1 MPDQKA
7 IATNRLQK
15 TFKTRQG
22 FWKRTTRITEAVKE
36 VTFEVERGELFGLLG
51 PNGAG
56 KTTTIKMIVGLLQPT
71 SGSIH
76 IDNIDVLTSPVEAK
90 MKMGY
95 VADEPLVMEKITGI
109 QYLNMISDVFL
120 VPPKTRAER
129 ASKLLQNFKLSD
141 AIKDPVSTYSHGMR
155 QKLSLVAA
163 LIQDEP
169 IVGLDPESAFIL
181 KQMMRNHVKAGN
193 TVFFSTHVMEV
204 AERICDRIA
213 IINKGKLEFV
223 GTVEELR
230 KLRGKGSLEELF
242 LEVTGSETENGDFS
256 YLDAD

>member
-1 MPDQKA
+1 VIEIRDLTKIYSGSVKA
-7 IATNRLQK
+7 LDSISLTVNK
-15 TFKTRQG
+15 GEIFG
-22 FWKRTTRITEAVKE
+22 F
-36 VTFEVERGELFGLLG
+36 LG

-71 SGSIH
+71 SGSIS
-76 IDNIDVLTSPVEAK
+76 IDDIDVVKRPVEAK
-90 MKMGY
+90 SKIGY
-95 VADEPLVMEKITGI
+95 VADEPLVMDKITGV
-109 QYLNMISDVFL
+109 QYLNLISDVFQ

-141 AIKDPVSTYSHGMR
+141 AIKDPVSTYSHGMK
-155 QKLSLVAA
+155 QKLSLIAA
-163 LIQDEP
+163 LIHNPDLWILDEP

-204 AERICDRIA
+204 AERICDRIG

-230 KLRGKGSLEELF
+230 KLRGQGSLEELF
-242 LEVTGSETENGDFS
+242 LEVTGSETENGDFA

>member
-1 MPDQKA
+1 MIEIRNLTKIYSGSVKA
-7 IATNRLQK
+7 VDDVSLT
-15 TFKTRQG
+15 
-22 FWKRTTRITEAVKE
+22 VKE
-36 VTFEVERGELFGLLG
+36 GEIFGFLG

-155 QKLSLVAA
+155 QKLSLIAA
-163 LIQDEP
+163 LIHNPDLWILDEP

>member
-1 MPDQKA
+1 MIEIKNLTKVYSGSVKA
-7 IATNRLQK
+7 VDGLSLSVRKGEI
-15 TFKTRQG
+15 FG
-22 FWKRTTRITEAVKE
+22 F
-36 VTFEVERGELFGLLG
+36 LG

-56 KTTTIKMIVGLLQPT
+56 KTTTIKMIVGLLKPT
-71 SGSIH
+71 EGTINVENVDIVS
-76 IDNIDVLTSPVEAK
+76 SPVKAK

-95 VADEPLVMEKITGI
+95 VADEPLVMEKITGV
-109 QYLNMISDVFL
+109 QYLNLISDVFQL
-120 VPPKTRAER
+120 PPEVRIDRATR
-129 ASKLLQNFKLSD
+129 LLRNFKLAD
-141 AIKDPVSTYSHGMR
+141 AVKDPISTYSHGMR
-155 QKLSLVAA
+155 QKLSLIAA
-163 LIQDEP
+163 LIHNPDLWILDEP

-181 KQMMRNHVKAGN
+181 KQMMRNHAKTGN

-204 AERICDRIA
+204 AERICDRIG

-230 KLRGKGSLEELF
+230 TLRGQGSLEQLF

>member
-1 MPDQKA
+1 MIEIRQLTKIYSGSVKA
-7 IATNRLQK
+7 VDGVSMT
-15 TFKTRQG
+15 
-22 FWKRTTRITEAVKE
+22 VK
-36 VTFEVERGELFGLLG
+36 RGEIFGFLG

-56 KTTTIKMIVGLLQPT
+56 KTTTIKMIVGLLKPT
-71 SGSIH
+71 EGQIM
-76 IDNIDVLTSPVEAK
+76 IEDIDVASSPVEAK
-90 MKMGY
+90 LKMGY

-109 QYLNMISDVFL
+109 QYLNLICDVFKI
-120 VPPKTRAER
+120 PPSVRAER
-129 ASKLLQNFKLSD
+129 AERLVQNFKLSD

-155 QKLSLVAA
+155 QKLSLIAA
-163 LIQDEP
+163 LIHNPDLWILDEP

-204 AERICDRIA
+204 AERICDRIG

-223 GTVEELR
+223 GTVKELR
-230 KLRGKGSLEELF
+230 DLRGQGSLEQLF

>member
-1 MPDQKA
+1 MIEIKNLTKVYSGSVKA
-7 IATNRLQK
+7 VDGLSLAVRKGEI
-15 TFKTRQG
+15 FG
-22 FWKRTTRITEAVKE
+22 F
-36 VTFEVERGELFGLLG
+36 LG

-56 KTTTIKMIVGLLQPT
+56 KTTTIKMIVGLLKPT
-71 SGSIH
+71 EGTINVENVDIVS
-76 IDNIDVLTSPVEAK
+76 SPVKAK

-95 VADEPLVMEKITGI
+95 VADEPLVMEKITGV
-109 QYLNMISDVFL
+109 QYLNLISDVFQL
-120 VPPKTRAER
+120 PPEVRIDRATR
-129 ASKLLQNFKLSD
+129 LLRNFKLAD
-141 AIKDPVSTYSHGMR
+141 AVKDPISTYSHGMR
-155 QKLSLVAA
+155 QKLSLIAA
-163 LIQDEP
+163 LIHNPDLWILDEP

-181 KQMMRNHVKAGN
+181 KQMMRNHAKTGN

-204 AERICDRIA
+204 AERICDRIG

-230 KLRGKGSLEELF
+230 TLRGQGSLEQLF

>member
-1 MPDQKA
+1 MIEIRNLTKIYSGSVKA
-7 IATNRLQK
+7 VDDVSLT
-15 TFKTRQG
+15 
-22 FWKRTTRITEAVKE
+22 VKE
-36 VTFEVERGELFGLLG
+36 GEIFGFLG

-95 VADEPLVMEKITGI
+95 VADEPLVMEKITGV

-141 AIKDPVSTYSHGMR
+141 AVKDPVSTYSHGMR

-163 LIQDEP
+163 LIHNPDLWILDEP

-204 AERICDRIA
+204 AEKICDRIG

-223 GTVEELR
+223 GTVDELR
-230 KLRGKGSLEELF
+230 KLSGRGSLEELF

>member
-1 MPDQKA
+1 VIEIRNLTKIYSGSVKA
-7 IATNRLQK
+7 VDDVSLT
-15 TFKTRQG
+15 
-22 FWKRTTRITEAVKE
+22 VKE
-36 VTFEVERGELFGLLG
+36 GEIFGFLG

-76 IDNIDVLTSPVEAK
+76 IDEIDVLTSPVEAK

-95 VADEPLVMEKITGI
+95 VADEPLVMEKITGV

-129 ASKLLQNFKLSD
+129 ALKLLQNFKLSD
-141 AIKDPVSTYSHGMR
+141 AVKDPVSTYSHGMR

-163 LIQDEP
+163 LIHNPDLWILDEP

-204 AERICDRIA
+204 AEKICDRIG

-223 GTVEELR
+223 GTVDQLR
-230 KLRGKGSLEELF
+230 KLSGRGSLEELF

>member
-1 MPDQKA
+1 VIEIRNLTKIYSGSVKA
-7 IATNRLQK
+7 VDDVSLT
-15 TFKTRQG
+15 
-22 FWKRTTRITEAVKE
+22 VKE
-36 VTFEVERGELFGLLG
+36 GEIFGFLG

-76 IDNIDVLTSPVEAK
+76 IDDIDVLTSPVEAK

-95 VADEPLVMEKITGI
+95 VADEPLVMEKITGV
-109 QYLNMISDVFL
+109 QYLNLISDVFL

-141 AIKDPVSTYSHGMR
+141 AVKDPVSTYSHGMR

-163 LIQDEP
+163 LIHNPDLWILDEP

-204 AERICDRIA
+204 AEKICDRIG

-223 GTVEELR
+223 GTVDQLR
-230 KLRGKGSLEELF
+230 KLSGRGSLEELF

>member
-1 MPDQKA
+1 VIEIRNLTKIYSGSVKA
-7 IATNRLQK
+7 VDDVSLT
-15 TFKTRQG
+15 
-22 FWKRTTRITEAVKE
+22 VKE
-36 VTFEVERGELFGLLG
+36 GEIFGFLG

-76 IDNIDVLTSPVEAK
+76 IDDIDVLTSPVEAK

-95 VADEPLVMEKITGI
+95 VADEPLVMEKITGV
-109 QYLNMISDVFL
+109 QYLNLISDVFL

-141 AIKDPVSTYSHGMR
+141 AVKDPVSTYSHGMR

-163 LIQDEP
+163 LMHNPDLWILDEP

-204 AERICDRIA
+204 AEKICDRIG

-223 GTVEELR
+223 GTVDQLR
-230 KLRGKGSLEELF
+230 KLSGRGSLEELF

>member
-1 MPDQKA
+1 VIEIRNLTKIYSGSVKA
-7 IATNRLQK
+7 VDDVSLT
-15 TFKTRQG
+15 
-22 FWKRTTRITEAVKE
+22 VKE
-36 VTFEVERGELFGLLG
+36 GEIFGFLG

-95 VADEPLVMEKITGI
+95 VADEPLVMEKITGV

-141 AIKDPVSTYSHGMR
+141 AVKDPVSTYSHGMR

-163 LIQDEP
+163 LIHNPDLWILDEP

-204 AERICDRIA
+204 AEKICDRIG

-223 GTVEELR
+223 GTVDELR
-230 KLRGKGSLEELF
+230 KLSGRGSLEELF

>member
-1 MPDQKA
+1 MIEIRNLTKIYSGSVKA
-7 IATNRLQK
+7 VDDVSLT
-15 TFKTRQG
+15 
-22 FWKRTTRITEAVKE
+22 VKE
-36 VTFEVERGELFGLLG
+36 GEIFGFLG

-71 SGSIH
+71 YGSVH
-76 IDNIDVLTSPVEAK
+76 IDDIDVLTSPVEAK

-95 VADEPLVMEKITGI
+95 VADEPLVMEKITGV
-109 QYLNMISDVFL
+109 QYLNLISDVFL

-141 AIKDPVSTYSHGMR
+141 AVKDPVSTYSHGMR

-163 LIQDEP
+163 LIHNPNLWILDEP

-204 AERICDRIA
+204 AEKICDRIG
-213 IINKGKLEFV
+213 IINKGKLEFA
-223 GTVEELR
+223 GTVDQLR
-230 KLRGKGSLEELF
+230 KLSGRGSLEELF

>member
-1 MPDQKA
+1 VIEIRNLTKIYSGSVKA
-7 IATNRLQK
+7 VDDVSLT
-15 TFKTRQG
+15 
-22 FWKRTTRITEAVKE
+22 VKE
-36 VTFEVERGELFGLLG
+36 GEIFGFLG

-95 VADEPLVMEKITGI
+95 VADEPLVMEKITGV

-129 ASKLLQNFKLSD
+129 ASKLLKNFKLSD
-141 AIKDPVSTYSHGMR
+141 AVKDPVSTYSHGMR

-163 LIQDEP
+163 LIHNPDLWILDEP

-204 AERICDRIA
+204 AEKICDRIG

-223 GTVEELR
+223 GTVDELR
-230 KLRGKGSLEELF
+230 KLSGRGSLEELF

>member
-1 MPDQKA
+1 VIGIRNLTKIYSGSVKA
-7 IATNRLQK
+7 VDDVSLT
-15 TFKTRQG
+15 
-22 FWKRTTRITEAVKE
+22 VKE
-36 VTFEVERGELFGLLG
+36 GEIFGFLG

-120 VPPKTRAER
+120 IPPKTRAER

-141 AIKDPVSTYSHGMR
+141 AVKDPVSTYSHGMR

-163 LIQDEP
+163 LIHNPDLWILDEP

-204 AERICDRIA
+204 AEKICDRIG

-230 KLRGKGSLEELF
+230 KLSGRGSLEELF

>member
-1 MPDQKA
+1 VIEIRNLTKIYSGSVKA
-7 IATNRLQK
+7 VDDVSLT
-15 TFKTRQG
+15 
-22 FWKRTTRITEAVKE
+22 VKE
-36 VTFEVERGELFGLLG
+36 GEIFGFLG

-76 IDNIDVLTSPVEAK
+76 IDDIDVLTSPVEAK

-95 VADEPLVMEKITGI
+95 VADEPLVMEKITGV
-109 QYLNMISDVFL
+109 QYLNLISDVFL

-141 AIKDPVSTYSHGMR
+141 AVKDPVSTYSHGMR

-163 LIQDEP
+163 LIHNPDLWILDEP

-204 AERICDRIA
+204 AEKICDRIG
-213 IINKGKLEFV
+213 IINKGKLEFA
-223 GTVEELR
+223 GTVDQLR
-230 KLRGKGSLEELF
+230 KLSGRGSLEELF

>member
-1 MPDQKA
+1 MIEIRQLTKIYSGSVKA
-7 IATNRLQK
+7 VDGVSMT
-15 TFKTRQG
+15 
-22 FWKRTTRITEAVKE
+22 VK
-36 VTFEVERGELFGLLG
+36 RGEIFGFLG

-56 KTTTIKMIVGLLQPT
+56 KTTTIKMIVGLLKPT
-71 SGSIH
+71 EGQIM
-76 IDNIDVLTSPVEAK
+76 IEDIDVASSPVEAK
-90 MKMGY
+90 LKMGY

-109 QYLNMISDVFL
+109 QYLNLICDVFKI
-120 VPPKTRAER
+120 PPSVRAER
-129 ASKLLQNFKLSD
+129 AERLVQNFKLSD

-155 QKLSLVAA
+155 QKLSLIAA
-163 LIQDEP
+163 LIHNPDLWILDEP

-204 AERICDRIA
+204 AERICDRIG

-223 GTVEELR
+223 GTVKELR
-230 KLRGKGSLEELF
+230 DLRGQGSLEQLF

-256 YLDAD
+256 YLDAN

>member
-1 MPDQKA
+1 MIEIRNLTKIYSGSVKA
-7 IATNRLQK
+7 VDDVSLT
-15 TFKTRQG
+15 
-22 FWKRTTRITEAVKE
+22 VKE
-36 VTFEVERGELFGLLG
+36 GEIFGFLG

-76 IDNIDVLTSPVEAK
+76 IDDIDVLTSPVEAK

-95 VADEPLVMEKITGI
+95 VADEPLVMEKITGV
-109 QYLNMISDVFL
+109 QYLNLISDVFL

-141 AIKDPVSTYSHGMR
+141 AVKDPVSTYSHGMR

-163 LIQDEP
+163 LMHNPDLWILDEP

-204 AERICDRIA
+204 AEKICDRIG

-223 GTVEELR
+223 GTVDQLR
-230 KLRGKGSLEELF
+230 KLSGRGSLEELF

>member
-1 MPDQKA
+1 MIEIRNLTKIYSGSLKA
-7 IATNRLQK
+7 VDDVSLT
-15 TFKTRQG
+15 
-22 FWKRTTRITEAVKE
+22 VKE
-36 VTFEVERGELFGLLG
+36 GEIFGFLG

-95 VADEPLVMEKITGI
+95 VADEPLVMEKITGV

-129 ASKLLQNFKLSD
+129 SSKLLQNFKLSD
-141 AIKDPVSTYSHGMR
+141 AVKDPVSTYSHGMR

-163 LIQDEP
+163 LIHNPDLWILDEP

-181 KQMMRNHVKAGN
+181 KQMMRNHAKAGN

-204 AERICDRIA
+204 AEKICDRIG

-230 KLRGKGSLEELF
+230 KLSGRGSLEELF

>member
-1 MPDQKA
+1 MIEIKNLTKVYSGSVKA
-7 IATNRLQK
+7 VDGLSLSVRKGEI
-15 TFKTRQG
+15 FG
-22 FWKRTTRITEAVKE
+22 F
-36 VTFEVERGELFGLLG
+36 LG

-56 KTTTIKMIVGLLQPT
+56 KTTTIKMIVGLLKPT
-71 SGSIH
+71 EGTINVENVDIVS
-76 IDNIDVLTSPVEAK
+76 SPVKAK

-95 VADEPLVMEKITGI
+95 VADEPLVMEKITGV
-109 QYLNMISDVFL
+109 QYLNLISDVFQL
-120 VPPKTRAER
+120 PPEVRIER
-129 ASKLLQNFKLSD
+129 ATRLLRNFKLAD
-141 AIKDPVSTYSHGMR
+141 AVKDPISTYSHGMR
-155 QKLSLVAA
+155 QKLSLIAA
-163 LIQDEP
+163 LIHNPDLWILDEP

-181 KQMMRNHVKAGN
+181 KQMMRNHAKTGN

-204 AERICDRIA
+204 AERICDRIG

-230 KLRGKGSLEELF
+230 TLRGQGSLEQLF

>member
-1 MPDQKA
+1 MIEIKNLTKVYSGSVKA
-7 IATNRLQK
+7 VDGLSLAVRKGEI
-15 TFKTRQG
+15 FG
-22 FWKRTTRITEAVKE
+22 F
-36 VTFEVERGELFGLLG
+36 LG

-56 KTTTIKMIVGLLQPT
+56 KTTTIKMIVGLLKPT
-71 SGSIH
+71 EGTIN
-76 IDNIDVLTSPVEAK
+76 IENIDIVSSPVKAK

-95 VADEPLVMEKITGI
+95 VADEPLVMEKITGV
-109 QYLNMISDVFL
+109 QYLNLISDVFQL
-120 VPPKTRAER
+120 PPEVRIDRAAR
-129 ASKLLQNFKLSD
+129 LLRNFKLAD
-141 AIKDPVSTYSHGMR
+141 AVKDPISTYSHGMR
-155 QKLSLVAA
+155 QKLSLIAA
-163 LIQDEP
+163 LIHNPDLWILDEP

-181 KQMMRNHVKAGN
+181 KQMMRNHAKTGN

-204 AERICDRIA
+204 AERICDRIG

-230 KLRGKGSLEELF
+230 TLRGQGSLEQLF

>member
-1 MPDQKA
+1 MIEIRNLTKIYSGSVKA
-7 IATNRLQK
+7 VDDVSLT
-15 TFKTRQG
+15 
-22 FWKRTTRITEAVKE
+22 VKE
-36 VTFEVERGELFGLLG
+36 GEIFGFLG

-76 IDNIDVLTSPVEAK
+76 IDDIDVLTSPVEAK

-95 VADEPLVMEKITGI
+95 VADEPLVMEKITGV
-109 QYLNMISDVFL
+109 QYLNLISDVFL

-141 AIKDPVSTYSHGMR
+141 AVKDPVSTYSHGMR

-163 LIQDEP
+163 LIHNPNLWILDEP

-204 AERICDRIA
+204 AEKICDRIG

-223 GTVEELR
+223 GTVDQLR
-230 KLRGKGSLEELF
+230 KLSGRGSLEELF

>member
-1 MPDQKA
+1 MIEIKNLTKVYSGSVKA
-7 IATNRLQK
+7 VDGLSLSVRKGEI
-15 TFKTRQG
+15 FG
-22 FWKRTTRITEAVKE
+22 F
-36 VTFEVERGELFGLLG
+36 LG

-56 KTTTIKMIVGLLQPT
+56 KTTTIKMIVGLLKPT
-71 SGSIH
+71 EGTIN
-76 IDNIDVLTSPVEAK
+76 IENIDIVSSPVKAK

-95 VADEPLVMEKITGI
+95 VADEPLVMEKITGV
-109 QYLNMISDVFL
+109 QYLNLISDVFQL
-120 VPPKTRAER
+120 PPEVRIDRATR
-129 ASKLLQNFKLSD
+129 LLRNFKLAD
-141 AIKDPVSTYSHGMR
+141 AVKDPISTYSHGMR
-155 QKLSLVAA
+155 QKLSLIAA
-163 LIQDEP
+163 LIHNPDLWILDEP

-181 KQMMRNHVKAGN
+181 KQMMRNHAKTGN

-204 AERICDRIA
+204 AERICDRIG

-230 KLRGKGSLEELF
+230 TLRGQGSLEQLF

>member
-1 MPDQKA
+1 MIEIKNLTKVYSGSVKA
-7 IATNRLQK
+7 VDGLSLSVRKGEI
-15 TFKTRQG
+15 FG
-22 FWKRTTRITEAVKE
+22 F
-36 VTFEVERGELFGLLG
+36 LG

-56 KTTTIKMIVGLLQPT
+56 KTTTIKMIVGLLKPT
-71 SGSIH
+71 EGTIN
-76 IDNIDVLTSPVEAK
+76 IENIDIVSSPVKAK

-95 VADEPLVMEKITGI
+95 VADEPLVMEKITGV
-109 QYLNMISDVFL
+109 QYLNLISDVFQL
-120 VPPKTRAER
+120 PPEVRIDRAAR
-129 ASKLLQNFKLSD
+129 LLRNFKLAD
-141 AIKDPVSTYSHGMR
+141 AVKDPISTYSHGMR
-155 QKLSLVAA
+155 QKLSLIAA
-163 LIQDEP
+163 LIHNPDLWILDEP

-181 KQMMRNHVKAGN
+181 KQMMRNHAKTGN

-204 AERICDRIA
+204 AERICDRIG

-230 KLRGKGSLEELF
+230 TLRGQGSLEQLF

>member
-1 MPDQKA
+1 LIEIRDLTKVYSGSVKA
-7 IATNRLQK
+7 VDGVSLTVNK
-15 TFKTRQG
+15 GEVFG
-22 FWKRTTRITEAVKE
+22 F
-36 VTFEVERGELFGLLG
+36 LG

-71 SGSIH
+71 SGSIS
-76 IDNIDVLTSPVEAK
+76 INEIDVLTQPVEAK

-109 QYLNMISDVFL
+109 QYLNLISDVFL

-141 AIKDPVSTYSHGMR
+141 AVKDPVSTYSHGMR

-163 LIQDEP
+163 LIHNPDLWILDEP

-204 AERICDRIA
+204 AEKICDRIG

-223 GTVEELR
+223 GTVDQLR
-230 KLRGKGSLEELF
+230 KLSGRGSLEELF

>member
-1 MPDQKA
+1 MIEIRNLTKIYSGSVKA
-7 IATNRLQK
+7 VDDVSLT
-15 TFKTRQG
+15 
-22 FWKRTTRITEAVKE
+22 VKE
-36 VTFEVERGELFGLLG
+36 GEIFGFLG

-163 LIQDEP
+163 LIHNPDLWILDEP

>member
-1 MPDQKA
+1 
-7 IATNRLQK
+7 
-15 TFKTRQG
+15 
-22 FWKRTTRITEAVKE
+22 
-36 VTFEVERGELFGLLG
+36 
-51 PNGAG
+51 
-56 KTTTIKMIVGLLQPT
+56 
-71 SGSIH
+71 
-76 IDNIDVLTSPVEAK
+76 
-90 MKMGY
+90 MGY
-95 VADEPLVMEKITGI
+95 VADEPLVMEKITGV
-109 QYLNMISDVFL
+109 QYLNLISDVFL

-141 AIKDPVSTYSHGMR
+141 AVKDPVSTYSHGMR

-163 LIQDEP
+163 LMHNPDLWILDEP

-204 AERICDRIA
+204 AEKICDRIG

-223 GTVEELR
+223 GTVDQLR
-230 KLRGKGSLEELF
+230 KLSGRGSLEELF

>member
-1 MPDQKA
+1 MIEIRNLTKIYSGSVKA
-7 IATNRLQK
+7 VDDVSLT
-15 TFKTRQG
+15 
-22 FWKRTTRITEAVKE
+22 VKE
-36 VTFEVERGELFGLLG
+36 GEIFGFLG

-163 LIQDEP
+163 LIHNPDLWILDEP

-230 KLRGKGSLEELF
+230 KLRGQGSLEELF
-242 LEVTGSETENGDFS
+242 LEVTGSETENGDFA